1 MFFLKYAYLCV
12 KLYYST
18 FLLSNRRLIPTF
30 KPSQVVVQQLESFEY
45 YILLLDPHLTN
56 GSMESFASSS
66 LGLVVS
72 QAEDESTSSAW
83 LTDWCAYRAGI
94 SPPLDAQNTVKWPPV
109 YLTLAP
115 SHAWWGRGVVRRVCV
130 SRYVCLRALPTP
142 VTTAFSWYNSQY
154 IVMQNRMNS
163 LGGRNV
169 LLMYCWRL
177 TTTGM
182 TRVITSFVMPRHR
195 VKHQS
200 IKFSARSVA

>member
-72 QAEDESTSSAW
+72 QAEDESTSSA
-83 LTDWCAYRAGI
+83 
-94 SPPLDAQNTVKWPPV
+94 
-109 YLTLAP
+109 
-115 SHAWWGRGVVRRVCV
+115 
-130 SRYVCLRALPTP
+130 
-142 VTTAFSWYNSQY
+142 
-154 IVMQNRMNS
+154 
-163 LGGRNV
+163 
-169 LLMYCWRL
+169 
-177 TTTGM
+177 
-182 TRVITSFVMPRHR
+182 
-195 VKHQS
+195 
-200 IKFSARSVA
+200 